1 MPFSQGVSLYLFEG
15 ESVYIYPDNMKGR
28 ASLFL
33 WRLWD
38 LVFILIGAI
47 VSVLI
52 MIGLKT
58 IFPLA
63 ITATIAFVSIR
74 FDDQCIL
81 DYLKSAFR
89 FCVST
94 QQYFLWRLGDE

>member
-1 MPFSQGVSLYLFEG
+1 M
-15 ESVYIYPDNMKGR
+15 YIYPDNMKGR
-28 ASLFL
+28 AGLFL
-33 WRLWD
+33 WRLTD

-52 MIGLKT
+52 WIGLKT
-58 IFPLA
+58 ALPLA
-63 ITATIAFVSIR
+63 VTVTIAFISIR

-89 FCVST
+89 FCISN
-94 QQYFLWRLGDE
+94 QQFFHWRCGDE

>member
-1 MPFSQGVSLYLFEG
+1 MPCSQGVSLYLFEG

-47 VSVLI
+47 ASVLVWV
-52 MIGLKT
+52 GLKT
-58 IFPLA
+58 ALPLV
-63 ITATIAFVSIR
+63 ITCTLAFVSIR
-74 FDDQCIL
+74 FDDQSIL

-94 QQYFLWRLGDE
+94 QQYFLWRCGGE